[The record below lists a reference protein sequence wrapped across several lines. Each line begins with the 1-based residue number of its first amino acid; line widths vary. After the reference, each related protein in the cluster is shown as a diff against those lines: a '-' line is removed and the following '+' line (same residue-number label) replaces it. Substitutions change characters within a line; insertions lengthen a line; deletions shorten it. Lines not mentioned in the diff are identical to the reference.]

1 MGLEQEFLKYAYDNY
16 SKNEGYQYTI
26 TTKNAEERFL
36 YYSCLNYLVEDG
48 YIILI
53 QDNFP
58 FSLTYKLTKE
68 GVNYYL
74 KEY

>member
-1 MGLEQEFLKYAYDNY
+1 MDLEQELLKYAYDNY

-26 TTKNAEERFL
+26 TTKNAEERFI
-36 YYSCLNYLVEDG
+36 YSSCLDCLIEQG
-48 YIILI
+48 FAILI

>member
-36 YYSCLNYLVEDG
+36 YYSCLNYLFK
-48 YIILI
+48 L
-53 QDNFP
+53 
-58 FSLTYKLTKE
+58 FSRRWLYHIDTR
-68 GVNYYL
+68 
-74 KEY
+74 